1 MPNQEDYI
9 VEAALDSDKGSLSL
23 TERHRSRIKMYIAI
37 VAIVLVNFIVLYCV
51 RRRMKRELNSELNNR
66 V

>member
-23 TERHRSRIKMYIAI
+23 SERHKSRIKMY
-37 VAIVLVNFIVLYCV
+37 VAVVVIVLINFVVLYCV
-51 RRRMKRELNSELNNR
+51 RRRMKRDLNDQLNSR